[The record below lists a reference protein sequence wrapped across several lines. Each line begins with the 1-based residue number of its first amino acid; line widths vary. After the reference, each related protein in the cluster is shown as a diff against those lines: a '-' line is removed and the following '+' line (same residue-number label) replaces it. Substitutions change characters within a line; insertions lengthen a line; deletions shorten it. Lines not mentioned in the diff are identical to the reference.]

1 MAPGSLRGVYRDW
14 LSVELFLGDIP
25 GTGIVGSF
33 PWAVTGL
40 DLFPVCAR
48 SLVPHLDIEVI
59 HTGVLPQLILPH
71 SLKLPACKSH
81 M

>member
-1 MAPGSLRGVYRDW
+1 MAPVSLRGVYRDW
-14 LSVELFLGDIP
+14 LSAELFLSDIP

-40 DLFPVCAR
+40 YLFPAWAR

-59 HTGVLPQLILPH
+59 HTGVLPLLVLPH
-71 SLKLPACKSH
+71 ALKVPACKCH
-81 M
+81 K